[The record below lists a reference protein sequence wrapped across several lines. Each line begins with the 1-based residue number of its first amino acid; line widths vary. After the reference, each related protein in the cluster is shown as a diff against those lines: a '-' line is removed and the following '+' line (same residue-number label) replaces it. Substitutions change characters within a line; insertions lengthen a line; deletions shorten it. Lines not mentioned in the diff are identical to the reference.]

1 MIFCTNLVP
10 ELELFERDLNAQV
23 PCYVSWFPDPNAFV
37 NDAFTISL
45 GKKNIMLFLHLGWLG
60 QHLGKLERLIIC
72 DHGYSFFK
80 ITVLV
85 PTPSNAANPS
95 RLSNWP
101 TTDIENIDFR
111 KLKLLAMSKELPQ
124 EI

>member
-45 GKKNIMLFLHLGWLG
+45 GKKKFYAFPPFRLIRAA
-60 QHLGKLERLIIC
+60 LGKIGETNHL
-72 DHGYSFFK
+72 
-80 ITVLV
+80 
-85 PTPSNAANPS
+85 
-95 RLSNWP
+95 
-101 TTDIENIDFR
+101 
-111 KLKLLAMSKELPQ
+111 
-124 EI
+124 